1 MQRECIGMMN
11 YDPLSPPY
19 NVYIVDDHRFVG
31 ELLVH
36 RLGTDPQMRVVG
48 VGTTRSGVIDYA
60 GSNRVDIV
68 LLDMELDDGD
78 GVQVAT
84 DLLALQPGLRIIGLS
99 AYAESHYP
107 LTLLEC
113 GGRGFMSKRV
123 STAELLN
130 GVRRVARGDLAI
142 SPDVAMHLATAA
154 REPGPIYQLR
164 ALTRKEAAV
173 LRLLSCGY
181 SIEEIAKEL
190 EISEKTVQSHRTSMK
205 RKLNA
210 RTDVELCL
218 IALRA
223 GVVGVH
229 QTK

>member
-1 MQRECIGMMN
+1 MMSYN
-11 YDPLSPPY
+11 PLSPPY
-19 NVYIVDDHRFVG
+19 HIYILDDHRFIG

-36 RLGTDPQMRVVG
+36 RLGSDPQMRVVG
-48 VGTTRSGVIDYA
+48 VGTTCSGIVDYA
-60 GSNRVDIV
+60 GNNRIDIV
-68 LLDMELDDGD
+68 LLDMDLGDSD

-84 DLLALQPGLRIIGLS
+84 DLLALQPSLRIVGLS

-107 LTLLEC
+107 LTLLER

-123 STAELLN
+123 STADLLN
-130 GVRRVARGDLAI
+130 GIRRVARGDLAI
-142 SPDVAMHLATAA
+142 SPDVAMYLATAA
-154 REPGPIYQLR
+154 REPGPVYQLR
-164 ALTRKEAAV
+164 ALTRKETAV
-173 LRLLSCGY
+173 LRLLSSGC
-181 SIEEIAKEL
+181 SVEEISGEL

-210 RTDVELCL
+210 RTDVDLCL

-223 GVVGVH
+223 GVISVH